1 MAISSQEAVEA
12 SMMNTYFTDKRDTA
26 GSLVPQLNMLNGDKW
41 GKILTLVWTVN
52 IFALMRLL
60 QYIERLT
67 QNLGSCTIIKISKT
81 DVFNT
86 NPPPTFFQ
94 STASHQSL
102 CTKYY

>member
-1 MAISSQEAVEA
+1 MFFRASTCNSCHPAVQVIPELQDKYGYLSSQEAVEA

-67 QNLGSCTIIKISKT
+67 QNLGSCTII
-81 DVFNT
+81 
-86 NPPPTFFQ
+86 
-94 STASHQSL
+94 
-102 CTKYY
+102 

>member
-41 GKILTLVWTVN
+41 GKILTLVWLVN

-60 QYIERLT
+60 QNIERLT
-67 QNLGSCTIIKISKT
+67 QNLGSCTII
-81 DVFNT
+81 
-86 NPPPTFFQ
+86 
-94 STASHQSL
+94 
-102 CTKYY
+102 